1 MRSERRRA
9 WLAGLTAAC
18 LLGAPA
24 TASAQLQCVID
35 YNGDG
40 FATTADIPFFFAFF
54 TAGSG
59 LADLNADGVVDPF
72 DFNTAAAYFGFTP
85 CPGFIDYQYNRV
97 IDPID
102 LLFFNLVFSIGSL
115 RADVNGDGFVTPAD
129 QGIMNG
135 LFSATY

>member
-9 WLAGLTAAC
+9 WIAGLTAAC
-18 LLGAPA
+18 LLGAPV
-24 TASAQLQCVID
+24 TASAQMQCVID
-35 YNGDG
+35 YDGDG
-40 FATTADIPFFFAFF
+40 FVTTTDIPLFLVFF

-85 CPGFIDYQYNRV
+85 CPAFIDYQYNRV

-102 LLFFNLVFSIGSL
+102 LLFFNLMYSIGSL
-115 RADVNGDGFVTPAD
+115 RADVNGDGSVTVAD
-129 QGIMNG
+129 RGLMNA
-135 LFSATY
+135 LFGVVY